1 MSKSKKYNAT
11 RLAVA
16 FVASLMLPIAVL
28 AYTEHYPL
36 RVTLVGILL
45 PLGVYLMFSALSSRS
60 GRMVWAGFAFIFL
73 SAFQI
78 VLSYLFGN
86 SVIAS
91 DMFLNL
97 MTTNAGEASELLSNI
112 YPSVIFV
119 CIVYIPLLWIA
130 ARHLIHKVELKDA
143 ARRGLF
149 TSGFAALIVGL
160 VILNAGSEKPNTKE
174 VMLNDVFPV
183 NVCYNLGLSIS
194 EAHKINNYKTT
205 SRDFSY
211 GAWREKQAPRREVY
225 VLVIGEA
232 SRAANWQLYG
242 YSRKTNPRLAARRDF
257 TLFNGVTTLSNTTHK
272 SVPMMLSSISPA
284 EHDMLYRR
292 KGLPSLFNEAGFTTY
307 FISNQS
313 PQGAMVDYL
322 AADSDHLIY
331 MDSPR
336 YDMQMVDKMN
346 EVLKSDPSQK
356 ILFILHSYGSHFSYH
371 QRYPREV
378 ARYMPDDDVAISKKN
393 IEHIRN
399 AYDNSILYTDYFLDA
414 IMSSLQ
420 RHSDVCSAM
429 FYCADHGEDLMDDK
443 YKRFLHSSPYTTY
456 YQLHVAA
463 LAWFSPAYAHYFA
476 DKVMAARL
484 NASAAATTH
493 SVFHTMADIASI
505 RSEYVKPSVSLVSE
519 QFDNSVSRCYV
530 NDHNEAVALDKHIGI
545 DVMQQGLFRQ
555 AGVAMP

>member
-1 MSKSKKYNAT
+1 
-11 RLAVA
+11 
-16 FVASLMLPIAVL
+16 
-28 AYTEHYPL
+28 
-36 RVTLVGILL
+36 
-45 PLGVYLMFSALSSRS
+45 
-60 GRMVWAGFAFIFL
+60 
-73 SAFQI
+73 
-78 VLSYLFGN
+78 
-86 SVIAS
+86 
-91 DMFLNL
+91 
-97 MTTNAGEASELLSNI
+97 
-112 YPSVIFV
+112 
-119 CIVYIPLLWIA
+119 
-130 ARHLIHKVELKDA
+130 
-143 ARRGLF
+143 
-149 TSGFAALIVGL
+149 
-160 VILNAGSEKPNTKE
+160 
-174 VMLNDVFPV
+174 
-183 NVCYNLGLSIS
+183 
-194 EAHKINNYKTT
+194 
-205 SRDFSY
+205 
-211 GAWREKQAPRREVY
+211 
-225 VLVIGEA
+225 
-232 SRAANWQLYG
+232 
-242 YSRKTNPRLAARRDF
+242 
-257 TLFNGVTTLSNTTHK
+257 
-272 SVPMMLSSISPA
+272 MLSSISPA